1 MKDIKINNLK
11 LREYKYY
18 KILYKYNLIKDC
30 LEQNDFVLFFYY
42 DFLNPKQRKLLK
54 EKIKSQN
61 LKTIIIKNKSSL
73 NLLSNSKFKHL
84 NNLLNNNTLIIY
96 NKDNEIID
104 QNIIK
109 TLRIDKNLKLI
120 GAL

>member
-1 MKDIKINNLK
+1 MKNLKINNLK

-30 LEQNDFVLFFYY
+30 LEKNDFILFFYY

-54 EKIKSQN
+54 EKIKAQN

-104 QNIIK
+104 QDIIK
-109 TLRIDKNLKLI
+109 TLLKDKNLKLI

>member
-1 MKDIKINNLK
+1 MKNLKINNLK

-30 LEQNDFVLFFYY
+30 LEKNDFILFFYY

-96 NKDNEIID
+96 NKNNEIID
-104 QNIIK
+104 QDIIK
-109 TLRIDKNLKLI
+109 TLLKDKNLKLI

>member
-1 MKDIKINNLK
+1 MKTIKINNLK

-30 LEQNDFVLFFYY
+30 LEKNDFILFFYY

-96 NKDNEIID
+96 NKDNEMID
-104 QNIIK
+104 QDIIK
-109 TLRIDKNLKLI
+109 TLLIDKNLKLI